1 MRNISLASCVQ
12 GGYGSRRSLLV
23 LAIFTFGFV
32 SQISAQGSGRTAKG
46 LSVTGEYRPNLVAL
60 DEMMGSFMREHKVPG
75 ASLAVSKDG
84 VLVYSRGF
92 GLRDVRQELPVMPST
107 RFRIASLSKP
117 ITSAAIAA
125 LVKSG
130 KMTFDDPLV
139 SFLDAKERSL
149 LHPQLRSVTIK
160 QILLHRG
167 GWDRSISGDPMFE
180 TVKIGKALRLGRP
193 ANQAE
198 LIQFVLQRAPDF
210 EPGAKYAYSNFGYCL
225 LGRVIERVSK
235 QPYGEFVKGALFK
248 VSSETSLDLG
258 KTLTAQT
265 NESRY
270 YVPSQRRVTGVVT
283 GVIGKQVPTQYG
295 GWCIENMD
303 SHGGWIASAED
314 LVAFANSFNQ
324 PESSVF
330 LTKTIASEVFQ
341 NPLGDDKDV
350 FYGYGWLVR
359 RVGSGH
365 RLNTWHNGSLPGTS
379 TLLVRRHD
387 GFNWAVLFNSRDGS
401 DGKSLSTLI
410 DPLIH
415 QAVNRVEKWPE

>member
-1 MRNISLASCVQ
+1 MRNISTSSCVESCY
-12 GGYGSRRSLLV
+12 GYRPSLLV
-23 LAIFTFGFV
+23 LVILTLGFV
-32 SQISAQGSGRTAKG
+32 SQVCAQGSGQTSER
-46 LSVTGEYRPNLVAL
+46 LSVTGKHRPNLVAL
-60 DEMMGSFMREHKVPG
+60 DELMGSFMREHKVPG

-107 RFRIASLSKP
+107 RFRVASLSKP

-130 KMTFDDPLV
+130 KMTFDDALV
-139 SFLDAKERSL
+139 SFLDATERSSV
-149 LHPQLRSVTIK
+149 HPQLRSVTIK

-198 LIQFVLQRAPDF
+198 LIQFVLQQAPDF
-210 EPGAKYAYSNFGYCL
+210 EPGTKYAYSNFGYCL

-235 QPYGEFVKGALFK
+235 QSYGEFVKGALFK
-248 VSSETSLDLG
+248 SASGTSLDLG

-265 NESRY
+265 NESKY
-270 YVPSQRRVTGVVT
+270 YVPSQRRVPGVVT
-283 GVIGKQVPTQYG
+283 GVLGKQVPTQYG

-314 LVAFANSFNQ
+314 LVAFANSFNPPQ
-324 PESSVF
+324 SSMF

-359 RVGSGH
+359 RVGGGN

-387 GFNWAVLFNSRDGS
+387 GFNWAVLFNSRDGR

-415 QAVNRVEKWPE
+415 QAVNHVEKWPH